1 MSCERLGASPR
12 RLGVSWDAF
21 GASWGCFGASWKR
34 LGAFWASLGVSG
46 GVLGHLGGVLGCKIN
61 LRLFFVVFVTSFLIG
76 FIDCYLFSS
85 VRRRTEMAS
94 TW

>member
-1 MSCERLGASPR
+1 MGRLGGVLVASCVVLALFWGILG
-12 RLGVSWDAF
+12 RLG
-21 GASWGCFGASWKR
+21 
-34 LGAFWASLGVSG
+34 GVLAPSGGLG
-46 GVLGHLGGVLGCKIN
+46 GVLGYLGGVLGCKIN

-76 FIDCYLFSS
+76 FADYYLFSG